1 MKQNIQ
7 LFQNSSSLWEKFLD
21 WNPQV
26 FREIKGKF
34 KTRNVVI
41 TAVVAVIAQF
51 LVVISLLGELPKPE
65 IAGEPYYS
73 QQGRYGMGN
82 GYENSLTY
90 TKDLL
95 DNWVINWQL
104 LWLDLFIILSV
115 ISIFALLIIGS
126 YMLIADIV
134 KEESQGTLNFIRLT
148 PQAAGNILLGKILG
162 VPILLYIGI
171 SLFIPLQLMAGINA
185 HIPLT
190 LILAFDAVI
199 VASCAFFYS
208 LALLWSLT
216 NFPVSGFKPWL
227 AGGSLAFF
235 LFITTVALFSNPYL
249 ISNAPWDWLWVFHPA
264 LALSYLIDT
273 TYLPVHK
280 IAFLSLEDLSELL
293 FYGQALWTKASLGIG
308 FVLFNFSLWTYWC
321 WSVLKRRFHNPE
333 NTLVSK
339 TQSYW
344 ITGWLVAIALGFTL
358 QSTSVN
364 RLTDN
369 FIVLQLCLFS
379 LGLGLIAALSPHRQ
393 ALYDWARYRHQ
404 KHKNGKILWKE
415 LIFGENSPST
425 VAIALNL
432 ALAIA
437 YITPS
442 IFLILDDHQQ
452 YTFLGFV
459 LTASSILLYGVITQL
474 ILTMKTRK
482 RAAWSVITIISIM
495 LVPPFSLLFAGIT
508 PETLPQ
514 AWLFTFIPS
523 VGIEYTTVAAITF
536 TILGQWLAIALLSF
550 QMTRKLRQAGA
561 SETQMLFGRTNG
573 VKNY

>member
-1 MKQNIQ
+1 MKQNTQ

-26 FREIKGKF
+26 FREIKGKL

-41 TAVVAVIAQF
+41 TAVFAVIAQF
-51 LVVISLLGELPKPE
+51 LVVISLLGQLPKPE

-82 GYENSLTY
+82 GYGDSLTY

-104 LWLDLFIILSV
+104 LWLDLFIILSIV
-115 ISIFALLIIGS
+115 SIFSLLIIGS

-162 VPILLYIGI
+162 VPILLYLGI
-171 SLFIPLQLMAGINA
+171 LAFVPLHLIAGINA

-190 LILAFDAVI
+190 LIFAFDAVI

-208 LALLWSLT
+208 LALLWSLI

-280 IAFLSLEDLSELL
+280 VAFLSIDDLSELL
-293 FYGQALWTKASLGIG
+293 FYGQALWTKASLGIS

-321 WSVLKRRFHNPE
+321 WSILKRRFHNPE
-333 NTLVSK
+333 NTIVSK

-358 QSTSVN
+358 QSTSVSQ
-364 RLTDN
+364 LTDN

-393 ALYDWARYRHQ
+393 TLYDWARYRHQ
-404 KHKNGKILWKE
+404 KSKDSKLLWKE

-425 VAIALNL
+425 VAIAINL

-442 IFLILDDHQQ
+442 IFLILDNNQQ
-452 YTFLGFV
+452 YTFWGFV
-459 LTASSILLYGVITQL
+459 LIVSSILLYAVIAQL

-482 RAAWSVITIISIM
+482 RAAWSIITIISIM
-495 LVPPFSLLFAGIT
+495 LVPPFSLVFAGIT

-514 AWLFTFIPS
+514 AWLLTFIP
-523 VGIEYTTVAAITF
+523 GVAIDYASKSAIAL
-536 TILGQWLAIALLSF
+536 TILGQWLGIALLSF
-550 QMTRKLRQAGA
+550 QMTRKLQQAGA
-561 SETQMLFGRTNG
+561 SETKMLFGRTNELR
-573 VKNY
+573 Y